1 MGEDEEVASHV
12 QRVLIPQGIE
22 VGGLQSVRQFC
33 CRVLVSGCAEEGR
46 KEGLDRYK
54 HEVDDAMHYSGKLC
68 LFLSQGELIYLS
80 VQRN

>member
-1 MGEDEEVASHV
+1 M
-12 QRVLIPQGIE
+12 
-22 VGGLQSVRQFC
+22 
-33 CRVLVSGCAEEGR
+33 SGCAEEGR

-80 VQRN
+80 VHRN

>member
-1 MGEDEEVASHV
+1 M
-12 QRVLIPQGIE
+12 
-22 VGGLQSVRQFC
+22 VGSAAVKTGHSRSVSLPSCTCQFEFC

-80 VQRN
+80 VHRN